1 MSTKILVVDDSKFN
15 VKVITDILE
24 VEGYEIYSTNSGL
37 EVVEMA
43 YKINPE
49 VILLDIV
56 MPDLDGFE
64 VCKLLKTQFE
74 IKDIPIIMITSKSD
88 SSDVKKALE
97 LGAFDYI
104 RKPLDNVEV
113 IARIQS
119 ALRFKHHQDKLKEMA
134 MKDGLTGLYN
144 HALLIDIFQKEF
156 SRQERNKKSI
166 SFMMMDIDHFKKVND
181 TYGHLSGD
189 LVLKNI
195 SEVITKSLR
204 SCDVSGR
211 YGGEEFSVILTDMK
225 REGVLQLCE
234 RVRQNIESHEFNI
247 GRECIKITVSIGAYY
262 KSPEDV
268 ITASEMIKKADEA
281 MYRVKG
287 NGRNKVELD
296 FLNIDYIK

>member
-24 VEGYEIYSTNSGL
+24 VEGYEIHSTNNGL
-37 EVVEMA
+37 EVVDMA
-43 YKINPE
+43 YKLSPE

-56 MPDLDGFE
+56 MPDIDGFE
-64 VCKLLKTQFE
+64 VCKLLKSQFE

-104 RKPLDNVEV
+104 RKPLDNIEV
-113 IARIQS
+113 VARIQS

-144 HALLIDIFQKEF
+144 HALLIDLFQKEYTKQKR
-156 SRQERNKKSI
+156 SKGNI
-166 SFMMMDIDHFKKVND
+166 SFVMMDIDHFKRVND

-204 SCDVSGR
+204 SCDVAGR
-211 YGGEEFSVILTDMK
+211 YGGEEFSVILTDMN
-225 REGVLQLCE
+225 REVVLQLCE
-234 RVRQNIESHEFNI
+234 RVRQSIESHEFNI
-247 GRECIKITVSIGAYY
+247 GRECIKITVSIGVYY
-262 KSPEDV
+262 KSPEDY
-268 ITASEMIKKADEA
+268 ITTSEMIKKADEA
-281 MYRVKG
+281 LYRVKES
-287 NGRNKVELD
+287 GRNKVELD
-296 FLNIDYIK
+296 YLSLTL